1 MHIAAVREKLITAAC
16 IYFSLRMLTL
26 CRLLK
31 GIKKK
36 EQNCSLPVPLL
47 LSHTISIASPSVV
60 LKVLLVMVFRT
71 KTKENKK

>member
-1 MHIAAVREKLITAAC
+1 MHIAAVREKLITTAC

-47 LSHTISIASPSVV
+47 LSHWQGANVTIGI
-60 LKVLLVMVFRT
+60 LHR
-71 KTKENKK
+71 NN